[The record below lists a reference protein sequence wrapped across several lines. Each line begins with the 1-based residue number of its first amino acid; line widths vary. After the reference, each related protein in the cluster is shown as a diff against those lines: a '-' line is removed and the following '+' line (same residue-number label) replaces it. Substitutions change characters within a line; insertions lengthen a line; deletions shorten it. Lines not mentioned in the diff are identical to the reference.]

1 MIYFNLLEL
10 LTAWQNARLKRTFL
24 LAKYLIS
31 ELEGIQGIWK
41 NNKELNRN
49 GKNIQLWVIILW
61 KSATVKKVTQ
71 MDYTNIY

>member
-31 ELEGIQGIWK
+31 ELEGIQDIWK

-49 GKNIQLWVIILW
+49 GKSI
-61 KSATVKKVTQ
+61 
-71 MDYTNIY
+71 